1 MGLAWQQGPL
11 APGAVG
17 AFLVPE
23 PLPARLL
30 YAKPPRR
37 RVRLMFGGQSIAE
50 SDDAVLQHEPGRYPV
65 AYFPTDSV
73 RLGGLVAMEKRT
85 NHRDLGETTWFEV
98 QGRGKSGARGAWEH
112 TALPPFARVL
122 ADRVAVAWRSRGGRW
137 TAFMKRRSSHA
148 DPADL
153 VAKIQ
158 DPSLAQSECLGLNAR
173 RQVRN
178 ASSRSES

>member
-30 YAKPPRR
+30 YAKPLRR

-50 SDDAVLQHEPGRYPV
+50 SDDAVLNTSPGATPSRTFRRTRYGWVAWSRWKSGPVIETWVRRPGSRCRAGGRAGRGEPGSTRR
-65 AYFPTDSV
+65 FHHL
-73 RLGGLVAMEKRT
+73 LGCSRT
-85 NHRDLGETTWFEV
+85 A
-98 QGRGKSGARGAWEH
+98 S
-112 TALPPFARVL
+112 
-122 ADRVAVAWRSRGGRW
+122 RSRGGRW

-158 DPSLAQSECLGLNAR
+158 DPSLAQPECLGLNAR
-173 RQVRN
+173 RRVRN
-178 ASSRSES
+178 AVRDPSHSAV